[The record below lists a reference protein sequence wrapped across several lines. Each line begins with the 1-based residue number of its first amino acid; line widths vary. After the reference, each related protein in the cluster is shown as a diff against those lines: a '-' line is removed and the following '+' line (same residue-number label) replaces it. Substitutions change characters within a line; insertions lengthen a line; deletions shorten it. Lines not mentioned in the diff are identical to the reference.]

1 MIVFNKCMEYINSQ
15 GAMKMS
21 VVNNKSVL
29 ASANRMSLELHHFA
43 RGTYPVA
50 GRELHA
56 LPVNRFFMVI
66 SNPGGDRCRIEDDRD
81 SFICTP
87 GCAYFAPLHHPCR
100 FILDKDLEFVS
111 IHFTL
116 ELYEGVDIFSSFGK
130 ICQLRDKSFLRR
142 AQKAFDKPAA
152 LTGALELRSLVAGFA
167 ALQADSMTEEQW
179 ENVSRFAPFKKEL
192 AYLQNTPPA
201 RVTVEELAELHGVS
215 RENFSRSFTRITG
228 MTPKQFLTQITV
240 NRACRKLISEKNTI
254 REIALELGFSNEFYF
269 SNFFRKHT
277 GGSPREYRRS
287 APLK

>member
-1 MIVFNKCMEYINSQ
+1 MEYINSQ

-29 ASANRMSLELHHFA
+29 ASANRLSLELHHFA

-56 LPVNRFFMVI
+56 LPVNRFFMI
-66 SNPGGDRCRIEDDRD
+66 IKNPGGARCRIEDERD
-81 SFICTP
+81 SFICKA
-87 GCAYFAPLHHPCR
+87 GCAYFAPLHHLCR
-100 FILDKDLEFVS
+100 FVLDEELEFIS

-130 ICQLRDKSFLRR
+130 ICQVDDDSFLKR
-142 AQKAFDKPAA
+142 AQGAFDNGRAYS
-152 LTGALELRSLVAGFA
+152 GALELRSIVSDFA
-167 ALQADSMTEEQW
+167 ALLAESMTEEQW
-179 ENVSRFAPFKKEL
+179 ENVTRFAPFKKEL
-192 AYLQNTPPA
+192 DYLQNALPA

-215 RENFSRSFTRITG
+215 RENFSRSFTRETC
-228 MTPKQFLTQITV
+228 MTPKQFLTQVTLS
-240 NRACRKLISEKNTI
+240 RACRKLITETNTI
-254 REIALELGFSNEFYF
+254 REIALELGFSSEFYF

-277 GGSPREYRRS
+277 GVSPREYRRS